1 MPVSLATGLR
11 RWLST
16 SKAAPDRVD
25 QRNQADDDELNN
37 DVICVFHVSP
47 KARRVRVLPFLE
59 HNIMPVPSSI
69 SDLTT
74 TAATN
79 SPAGSESAKGIVDDY
94 LRAHASFIR
103 QNSDLIKGPTTTLAS
118 ASTVNIGFPNTINI
132 AITGITTINAFDT
145 YDEGA
150 IRYVVFQGAMTL
162 THNAGT
168 LVLPGAAN
176 ILTVSGD
183 VGIFKSNGAGKWT
196 CMVYQRAA
204 GHVTPAQVLTLLS
217 GATITGNVTFSGRV
231 LVADGTAPAPS
242 ITFASDLDTGFYRSA
257 DGTISVVCNGI
268 AVGRFTPT
276 GFESIKVTQTG
287 P

>member
-1 MPVSLATGLR
+1 
-11 RWLST
+11 
-16 SKAAPDRVD
+16 
-25 QRNQADDDELNN
+25 
-37 DVICVFHVSP
+37 
-47 KARRVRVLPFLE
+47 
-59 HNIMPVPSSI
+59 MPVPSSI

-162 THNAGT
+162 TYNA
-168 LVLPGAAN
+168 VSMILPGAVN

-183 VGIFKSNGAGKWT
+183 VGVFKSLGSGKWQ
-196 CMVYQRAA
+196 CLIYQRQAGYMTASQVPAA
-204 GHVTPAQVLTLLS
+204 IASQSISPS
-217 GATITGNVTFSGRV
+217 RV
-231 LVADGTAPAPS
+231 LLADGSAAAPS
-242 ITFASDLDTGFYRSA
+242 LSFASDTSTDTGFFRSA
-257 DGTISVVCNGI
+257 EGVISVVCNG
-268 AVGRFTPT
+268 AVVGRFLST
-276 GFESIKVTQTG
+276 GFEAIKVTQTV
-287 P
+287 